1 MNDLLLLVHRIPF
14 PPNKG
19 DKVRSYHLLKY
30 LAQHFRVHLGTFVDA
45 QEDWQYVDKVKELCY
60 DSHFAQLNPKSARIR
75 SLRGLF
81 GGTALTL
88 PYYFD
93 AGLQSWVAQ
102 KLALESIKHAVV
114 FSSAMGQ
121 YLPREKNGMTRV
133 ADLVDVDSDKW
144 AQYAKSKSWPKSWI
158 YRREAERL
166 LDFEQQIASDFDS
179 VVLVNEKEA
188 ALFQSLAPESAQRI
202 THANNGVDTEYF
214 SPMQN
219 FDDPY
224 HGDRQVL
231 AFTGAM
237 DYWPNVDAVEW
248 FAEAVFPTVR
258 KKFPDARF
266 FVVGSRPDPRV
277 KKLAELPGVVV
288 TGSVPDIRPYLAH
301 AAVAVA
307 PLRIAR
313 GTQNKVLEA
322 MAMGKVV
329 IASQEAAQGVSAA
342 HGAELIVAKDA
353 AEFIEQIS
361 FGLNGNN
368 RESMGERARECVM
381 QKYSWDAN
389 LSRIGRM
396 LDPTLQAPVASAKQS
411 DQRDARILAFPSRKS
426 A

>member
-19 DKVRSYHLLKY
+19 DKVRSYHVLKY
-30 LAQHFRVHLGTFVDA
+30 LAQYYRVHLGTFVDA
-45 QEDWQYVDKVKELCY
+45 QEDWQYVDKVKELCH
-60 DSHFAQLNPKSARIR
+60 DSHFAQLNPGAARFR

-81 GGTALTL
+81 SGAALTL

-93 AGLQSWVAQ
+93 GGLQSWVAQ
-102 KLALESIKHAVV
+102 KLALGSIKHVVV

-121 YLPREKNGMTRV
+121 YVPREKNGMTRV

-166 LDFEQQIASDFDS
+166 LAFERQIARDFDS

-188 ALFQSLAPESAQRI
+188 ALFQTLAPESAQRI

-214 SPMQN
+214 SAAQG
-219 FDDPY
+219 FEDPY

-231 AFTGAM
+231 VFTGAM

-248 FAEAVFPTVR
+248 FAEAVFPAVR
-258 KKFPDARF
+258 AKFANARF

-288 TGSVPDIRPYLAH
+288 TGSVTDIRPYLAH
-301 AAVAVA
+301 AAMAVA

-342 HGAELIVAKDA
+342 NGAELIVAKDA

-361 FGLNGNN
+361 LGLNGNN
-368 RESMGERARECVM
+368 RDSMGEQARECVM

-396 LDPTLQAPVASAKQS
+396 LNPTLQASAAPAKQAN
-411 DQRDARILAFPSRKS
+411 QRDAHILAFPSRKS

>member
-1 MNDLLLLVHRIPF
+1 VNDLLLLVHRIPF

-30 LAQHFRVHLGTFVDA
+30 LAQHYRVHLGTFVDA
-45 QEDWQYVDKVKELCY
+45 QEDWQYVDKVKELCQ
-60 DSHFAQLNPKSARIR
+60 DSHFAQLNPSSARFR

-81 GGTALTL
+81 SGAALTL

-102 KLALESIKHAVV
+102 KLALGSIKHAVV
-114 FSSAMGQ
+114 FSSAMAQ

-166 LDFEQQIASDFDS
+166 LAFERQIAREFDS

-188 ALFQSLAPESAQRI
+188 TLSQTLAPESAQRI

-214 SPMQN
+214 SAAQS
-219 FDDPY
+219 FEDPY
-224 HGDRQVL
+224 HGDCQVL
-231 AFTGAM
+231 VFTGAM

-248 FAEAVFPTVR
+248 FAEAVFPAVR
-258 KKFPDARF
+258 AKFANARF

-277 KKLAELPGVVV
+277 KKLAALPGVVV

-301 AAVAVA
+301 AAMAVA

-342 HGAELIVAKDA
+342 HGAELIVANDA

-361 FGLNGNN
+361 LGLNGNK
-368 RESMGERARECVM
+368 RDSIGERARECVM

-396 LDPTLQAPVASAKQS
+396 LDPTLQAPTTSAKQGN
-411 DQRDARILAFPSRKS
+411 QRDARILAFPSRKS